1 MRKNQKLKEQTAN
14 LNEEMV
20 RLMAEKMELEYQ
32 HQELQKQYDDRAKMQ
47 EEIKS
52 LHESARR
59 LKHDM
64 KNHMMVI
71 AAYLNDSE
79 VEEAKQYVSGVF
91 QKLNQ
96 MYTYIETGNV
106 IVNYCINS
114 KLQKACEQQI
124 PFKAEVQNLAFKHID
139 SVDLTAILMNL
150 LDNAIEGSKNVKEPL
165 IEIVIRKKR
174 SYETILIKERIEHS
188 VLRENPNLITSKVE
202 RQEHGYGL
210 KQVKELV
217 ERYDGMLDVY
227 EEDGFFCVLAAL
239 CP

>member
-1 MRKNQKLKEQTAN
+1 MRRYRKLKEQMEALQQEN
-14 LNEEMV
+14 I
-20 RLMAEKMELEYQ
+20 RLKSEKMELVYQ
-32 HQELQKQYDDRAKMQ
+32 HEELQKQYEEGARMQ
-47 EEIKS
+47 SEIKS

-91 QKLNQ
+91 HKLNQ

-114 KLQKACEQQI
+114 KLQKASQLHLPFKVEVENLSFQQI
-124 PFKAEVQNLAFKHID
+124 E
-139 SVDLTAILMNL
+139 SVDLTAILTNL
-150 LDNAIEGSKNVKEPL
+150 LDNAIEGSLKVKDPL
-165 IEIVIRKKR
+165 IEVVISRKR
-174 SYETILIKERIEHS
+174 HYETILVKNRVDES
-188 VLRENPNLITSKVE
+188 VLKNNPELNTSKE
-202 RQEHGYGL
+202 DNKDHGFGTR
-210 KQVKELV
+210 QVKQLV
-217 ERYDGMLDVY
+217 ERYDGMLDIY
-227 EEDGFFCVLAAL
+227 EEDGFFCVLAAF